1 MPVIVIAP
9 PRAADPLRA
18 LMAGAFASGTRRPV
32 PLLSTAFDVTIEGG
46 LAVVETRRL
55 FGNDEPESIEATI
68 TFPVPVHATLFSL
81 EARVDGRTLKARAE
95 LRDQARVVYE
105 LAIEQGKGAVLHEE
119 VLRGVHMLSV
129 GHVRPGGE
137 VEVRT
142 AWATML
148 SIVDGKGHLRIP
160 LTVGDIYGRSGLS
173 SSDEL
178 IHGGPVQV
186 ATLTVRSADGTI
198 ELNHGRLEDG
208 RAEVALDTPIDLVV
222 TGWTP
227 RDLVGR
233 AADGR
238 DVVLRIEPQPAPDLP
253 LDAAFLIDR
262 SGSMAQPFAG
272 NDKGITKHDAAVA
285 GLQAVADRLGD
296 GDFVDLWQFN
306 TALTHVGSTK
316 AGSRLPLIA
325 ALWGSGPRQ
334 RLLALADR
342 LKDPEEGTEI
352 GVALAGVVRQ
362 SSARDVLLVTDGKSH
377 ALDVQALAVAGK
389 RVAVVLVGEDSLEG
403 NVGHLAALTGGD
415 IFIAAAADLS
425 EVMAAALASLRRPF
439 RMLEPVRGELR
450 VVRTTRAN
458 AAITAEWRGAA
469 EAIADTVLARAV
481 AAVAAG
487 LALPVLDAKTAAV
500 LAVAEGMVTHL
511 TSLVLVDEAA
521 EVQEGVPATRKI
533 ALPSPRAQSMDMGTS
548 SYRQSV
554 SMFSRSGPKP
564 VHVAEGPDPA
574 LPAQPMPPAHPQEA
588 VLKPGSPQLSL
599 DLSMAGMR
607 IDWTASPN
615 DLIAGDL
622 SGVDEAVVRILESAA
637 RMPRVVDLAT
647 RLGLSP
653 AALVV
658 GLLARARARHDRS
671 AARIARAIFGDHSEH
686 PEVNDLGIELRI

>member
-1 MPVIVIAP
+1 MPVLVIAP
-9 PRAADPLRA
+9 PTAADPLGA
-18 LMAGAFASGTRRPV
+18 LMTGAFATGKARPV
-32 PLLSTAFDVTIEGG
+32 LLLSTAFDVTVEGG

-55 FGNDEPESIEATI
+55 FRNKEQESVEATI

-95 LRDQARVVYE
+95 LRDQARLIYE
-105 LAIEQGKGAVLHEE
+105 VAIEQGKGVVLHEE

-142 AWATML
+142 SWATTL

-178 IHGGPVQV
+178 IHGGPVQA
-186 ATLTVRSADGTI
+186 ATLTVRSADGAI
-198 ELNHGRLEDG
+198 ELSHGRLEDG
-208 RAEVALDTPIDLVV
+208 RAEVTLDTPIDLVV

-272 NDKGITKHDAAVA
+272 HENGITKHEAAVA

-352 GVALAGVVRQ
+352 GAALAGVVRQ

-377 ALDVQALAVAGK
+377 ALDVQALAVAGR

-425 EVMAAALASLRRPF
+425 EVMAAALASLRRPC
-439 RMLEPVRGELR
+439 RMPEPVRGELR
-450 VVRTTRAN
+450 EVRTTRAN
-458 AAITAEWRGAA
+458 AAITAEWREPA

-487 LALPVLDAKTAAV
+487 LALPVLDAKAAAA

-521 EVQEGVPATRKI
+521 EVQEGIPATRRI
-533 ALPSPRAQSMDMGTS
+533 ALPSPRAPSVVMGTS
-548 SYRQSV
+548 YSC
-554 SMFSRSGPKP
+554 RSESKFERTLPNP
-564 VHVAEGPDPA
+564 VHVAECSNEA
-574 LPAQPMPPAHPQEA
+574 LSARPMPPGHAREA
-588 VLKPGSPQLSL
+588 VPKSGSPQRSL
-599 DLSMAGMR
+599 DLSIAGLQ
-607 IDWTASPN
+607 IDWTASPI

-622 SGVDEAVVRILESAA
+622 SGLDEAVVRILETAA
-637 RMPRVVDLAT
+637 RMPTVVDLAT

-653 AALVV
+653 VALVV
-658 GLLARARARHDRS
+658 GLVARARARHDRS
-671 AARIARAIFGDHSEH
+671 AARVARAILGDHSER

>member
-18 LMAGAFASGTRRPV
+18 LMAGAFASDTRRPF

-46 LAVVETRRL
+46 FAVVETKRL
-55 FGNDEPESIEATI
+55 LRNDEPESIEATI

-95 LRDQARVVYE
+95 RRDQARVVYE
-105 LAIEQGKGAVLHEE
+105 LAIDQGKGAVLHEE

-142 AWATML
+142 AWATTL
-148 SIVDGKGHLRIP
+148 SMVDGKGCLRIP

-186 ATLTVRSADGTI
+186 ATLTVRSVDGAI
-198 ELNHGRLEDG
+198 ELNHGQLEDG

-253 LDAAFLIDR
+253 LDAALLIDR
-262 SGSMAQPFAG
+262 SGSMAQPVAG
-272 NDKGITKHDAAVA
+272 HENGITKHEAAVA

-316 AGSRLPLIA
+316 AGSRLPMIA
-325 ALWGSGPRQ
+325 ALWGGGPRQ

-342 LKDPEEGTEI
+342 LEDPEEGTEI
-352 GVALAGVVRQ
+352 GAALAGVVRQ
-362 SSARDVLLVTDGKSH
+362 SSTRDVLLVTDGKSH
-377 ALDVQALAVAGK
+377 ALDVQAMAVAGR

-425 EVMAAALASLRRPF
+425 EVMAAALASLRRPC
-439 RMLEPVRGELR
+439 RMPEPVRGELR
-450 VVRTTRAN
+450 EVRTTRAN
-458 AAITAEWRGAA
+458 AAITAEWREPA

-487 LALPVLDAKTAAV
+487 LALPVLDAKAAAA
-500 LAVAEGMVTHL
+500 LAVTEGMVTHL

-521 EVQEGVPATRKI
+521 EVQEGIPATRKI
-533 ALPSPRAQSMDMGTS
+533 ALPSPRAQSMDLGPS
-548 SYRQSV
+548 SHRRSE

-564 VHVAEGPDPA
+564 VHVAEGPDS
-574 LPAQPMPPAHPQEA
+574 LPARPMPPGHPQEA
-588 VLKPGSPQLSL
+588 VLKSGSPQPSL
-599 DLSMAGMR
+599 DLSIAGMR

-622 SGVDEAVVRILESAA
+622 SGVDEAVVRLLESAA
-637 RMPRVVDLAT
+637 RMPRVVELAT

-653 AALVV
+653 VALVV

-671 AARIARAIFGDHSEH
+671 AARIARAVFGDHSEH
-686 PEVNDLGIELRI
+686 PEVNDLGIELLI